1 MVAVIAS
8 AVLPEH
14 RAILA
19 LQAILAQ
26 RQLRLDITLLR
37 VMVVPVQGQ
46 EVLAEMAAL
55 LVTLVPRGLILLL
68 GLVLADTMVVA
79 VTAVLV
85 VAVTALPDVI
95 TVTVA
100 VAVAVALEPY
110 CQVTVQLAGM
120 AAVVAFLA
128 GATVGLAQ
136 PPLLNLEIQGIPQVY
151 ALPVAEVVADRH
163 LIPPIRLVGALLAV
177 AEGVVAEAIME
188 TQAVVLETPEMLEL
202 MPLTI
207 V

>member
-1 MVAVIAS
+1 
-8 AVLPEH
+8 
-14 RAILA
+14 
-19 LQAILAQ
+19 
-26 RQLRLDITLLR
+26 
-37 VMVVPVQGQ
+37 MVVPVQGQ